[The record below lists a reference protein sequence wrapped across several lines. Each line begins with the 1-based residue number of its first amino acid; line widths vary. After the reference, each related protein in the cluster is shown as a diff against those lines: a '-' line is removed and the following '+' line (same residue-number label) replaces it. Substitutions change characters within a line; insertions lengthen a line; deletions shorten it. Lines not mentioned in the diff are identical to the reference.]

1 MKPKIVIK
9 RQEEVGSS
17 QWGIYVNGKLVGG
30 GYFCKES
37 AEESSREYRQFV
49 CPK

>member
-9 RQEEVGSS
+9 RQEEVGSR
-17 QWGIYVNGKLVGG
+17 QWGIYVNGKLVEGG
-30 GYFCKES
+30 FFCKES
-37 AEESSREYRQFV
+37 AEEASREYRQFA

>member
-30 GYFCKES
+30 GFFCKES
-37 AEESSREYRQFV
+37 AVEASREYRQFV